1 MFLGFLLDLQVEP
14 CLQTLKP
21 IIISNST
28 GDAKVSKDAKH
39 VSLNSVE
46 MCINDAQDNSAAI
59 KSHFRFEYFT

>member
-1 MFLGFLLDLQVEP
+1 MFLGFLLDLQVDP

-28 GDAKVSKDAKH
+28 GDAEVSKDAKH

-46 MCINDAQDNSAAI
+46 MCINDAQDSREI
-59 KSHFRFEYFT
+59 CM